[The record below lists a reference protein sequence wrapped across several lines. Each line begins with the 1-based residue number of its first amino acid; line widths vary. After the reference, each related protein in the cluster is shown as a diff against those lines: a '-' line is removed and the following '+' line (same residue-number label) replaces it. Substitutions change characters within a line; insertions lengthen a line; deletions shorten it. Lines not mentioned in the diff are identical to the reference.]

1 MGMPNETRFLAY
13 WRRFTQRVHTGMVLF
28 NNARGTRPGQ
38 DSPDALLTM
47 AIESFNAAIRDWQVL
62 WVINNPD
69 ARNPDFHAM
78 LCGEGFG
85 TGFCLR

>member
-1 MGMPNETRFLAY
+1 
-13 WRRFTQRVHTGMVLF
+13 
-28 NNARGTRPGQ
+28 
-38 DSPDALLTM
+38 M